1 MARQKVT
8 IPQIKFS
15 GASLSKSTQSINNTT
30 STIITWDT
38 EEYDTDNY
46 HSTSTN
52 TSRITI
58 PITGYYNITVVF
70 GWVSWTGTGSRT
82 LLSPKIN
89 GVGKPEFFDM
99 QIYSGAE
106 PSFTVT
112 KDFYLVAN
120 DYVELE
126 IYQDTGTARSISG
139 DSRFQIKFLGV

>member
-1 MARQKVT
+1 MAKQKVT

-30 STIITWDT
+30 VTVITWDT

-52 TSRITI
+52 TSRITV
-58 PITGYYNITVVF
+58 PFTGYYNITVTF
-70 GWVSWTGTGSRT
+70 GWTTYVSASART
-82 LLSPKIN
+82 LLSPKVN
-89 GVGKPEFFDM
+89 GVAKAEFFDLN
-99 QIYSGAE
+99 ISSGAE

-112 KDFYLVAN
+112 KDFYFTAN
-120 DYVELE
+120 DYIELE